1 MTRDSESERNRS
13 GRKRK
18 RQWGGVG
25 EEKRGRREQ
34 AESEKKDQMKHPSN
48 PVHPRAH
55 QISSS
60 WALHTG
66 GASRMLRKEVRLAIL
81 TR

>member
-34 AESEKKDQMKHPSN
+34 AESEKKDQMKHP
-48 PVHPRAH
+48 
-55 QISSS
+55 
-60 WALHTG
+60 
-66 GASRMLRKEVRLAIL
+66 
-81 TR
+81 

>member
-55 QISSS
+55 LISSS